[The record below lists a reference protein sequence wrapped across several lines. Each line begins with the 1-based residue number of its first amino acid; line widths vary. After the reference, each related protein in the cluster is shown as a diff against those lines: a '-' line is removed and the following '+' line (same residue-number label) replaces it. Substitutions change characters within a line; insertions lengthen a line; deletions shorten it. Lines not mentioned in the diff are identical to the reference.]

1 MIYIQKKK
9 PGKKKMTPHTFNE
22 IYGYSVR
29 FKHVL
34 DDHPMTYSHN
44 DQICR
49 IVSEQMIEQ
58 AIQGFLEFAFINGK
72 SVPNAFIC
80 GEDTITENT
89 RKHTKNALQRTIYE
103 RGRIYFE
110 KEASM
115 NAFLLIF
122 HEHFEV

>member
-1 MIYIQKKK
+1 MIYIQKKR
-9 PGKKKMTPHTFNE
+9 PGKKKMTPHAFNE
-22 IYGYSVR
+22 IYSYSVR
-29 FKHVL
+29 FNKVL
-34 DDHPMTYSHN
+34 DEHPMNYNQSDH
-44 DQICR
+44 ILG

-89 RKHTKNALQRTIYE
+89 RKHTKNALQRTIYD

-110 KEASM
+110 NEASM

-122 HEHFEV
+122 HDHFEV